1 MNGLKAQGRTEELQE
16 YLNDDRVNLLALRRS
31 MNQIDQQLEKM
42 RAFRKLI
49 SNDPT
54 MTGAEKKDRLDEI
67 ERTENEL
74 LRAYNI
80 PALRKEVAGL

>member
-1 MNGLKAQGRTEELQE
+1 
-16 YLNDDRVNLLALRRS
+16 
-31 MNQIDQQLEKM
+31 M
-42 RAFRKLI
+42 RDFLKLI
-49 SNDPT
+49 SIDPT

>member
-1 MNGLKAQGRTEELQE
+1 
-16 YLNDDRVNLLALRRS
+16 
-31 MNQIDQQLEKM
+31 M